1 MSAVTSSQQSHTI
14 KYKWVQIEMTS
25 QRSWLTR
32 QLERQHT
39 ELCSNMVLYWNDW
52 FSQMTVLLCICQL
65 FQPLHTP
72 VTAVGSCLI
81 YPCVSYQQSTKS
93 SEPRCQIFTVFCCCD
108 KSAIP
113 LTSFWLNLKVPAMT
127 AALERSL
134 LMVPL
139 RFELSFRN
147 YLLGECSALLQ
158 KGFTDII

>member
-1 MSAVTSSQQSHTI
+1 MSTDRNDIPAVLTDEATRAPTYRVMLQYGALLKRLIFSNDSAVVH
-14 KYKWVQIEMTS
+14 
-25 QRSWLTR
+25 L
-32 QLERQHT
+32 
-39 ELCSNMVLYWNDW
+39 
-52 FSQMTVLLCICQL
+52 CQL

-127 AALERSL
+127 AELERSL

-139 RFELSFRN
+139 RFALSFRN
-147 YLLGECSALLQ
+147 YLLGECSASLQ